1 MKPYLETIR
10 ETKDFLHE
18 MGKWSL
24 EIIYSEDK
32 VAADAAKIINRK
44 AHQEWDKLDQLEKE
58 ILK

>member
-1 MKPYLETIR
+1 MKPYLETVR

-24 EIIYSEDK
+24 EVIYSEDK

-44 AHQEWDKLDQLEKE
+44 THQEWDKLDRLERE
-58 ILK
+58 MSV

>member
-1 MKPYLETIR
+1 MKPYLETVR

-24 EIIYSEDK
+24 EVIYSEDK

-44 AHQEWDKLDQLEKE
+44 THQEWDKLDRLEGE
-58 ILK
+58 MSV

>member
-1 MKPYLETIR
+1 MKPYLETVR

-24 EIIYSEDK
+24 EVIYSEDA

-44 AHQEWDKLDQLEKE
+44 AHQEWDKLDRLERE
-58 ILK
+58 MSS